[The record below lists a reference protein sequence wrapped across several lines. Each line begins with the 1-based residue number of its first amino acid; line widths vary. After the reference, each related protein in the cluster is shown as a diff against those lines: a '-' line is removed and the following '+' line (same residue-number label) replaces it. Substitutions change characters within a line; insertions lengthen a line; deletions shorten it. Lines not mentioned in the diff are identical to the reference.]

1 MMRGHQ
7 EKQVNQSGWK
17 HRYIT
22 MIGTRK
28 LSPDELKALAA
39 DVARLSSLLTR
50 EREDLPDAY
59 LKDKRFRQ
67 AYLLYFVPS
76 SLAKIHIPLRELSL
90 HPKSILPKE
99 RLSILDLGSGPG
111 TATLGALDFFSQQ
124 GKTPLLQFTAMGQ
137 VGENLKDA
145 ENLL

>member
-50 EREDLPDAY
+50 ERENLPDAY
-59 LKDKRFRQ
+59 LKDKRLRQ

-76 SLAKIHIPLRELSL
+76 NLAKIHLPLRELSL
-90 HPKSILPKE
+90 HPKGILSRE
-99 RLSILDLGSGPG
+99 RLRFLDIGSGPG
-111 TATLGALDFFSQQ
+111 TALLGVLEFFSQQ
-124 GKTPLLQFTAMGQ
+124 EKRPLIQCTAIDQ
-137 VGENLKDA
+137 VGENLKD
-145 ENLL
+145 